1 MNKNVESRVK
11 KDSKKEIKKA
21 TANIFNNYMK
31 NDFEH
36 NNNLL
41 IEDNNNNNKRRKV
54 SVTTDLFQDV
64 AFDGDQHFDTSN
76 NVNVVS
82 NVFDEQMHFSSINN
96 NIIFDGHDEYMM
108 MDINNNDEQDE
119 NDFNV
124 ENDDDQFYISMQK
137 TENEDD
143 APLQQIENDDE
154 IINQED
160 DNTWKISMFNELN
173 KMAIKNYDKM
183 VDDLIWNCYDKDLPE
198 DFFSSLNGTETIIPI
213 ESNTKGEFAQKLA
226 NYFRMINMNILDIAP
241 LFQIL
246 NEFFPF
252 ANLPMII
259 SNKGN
264 IIPKINDYMHSKIPI
279 IKFDVCINNCIVF
292 SGDYYHSYQCP
303 ICFNHRYSP
312 CKRCTSKKLKN
323 DVCSCPNR
331 IAIKTLCYRS
341 IKSIIINLLNYQSFR
356 KLIDYQYFDMQKYF
370 DKSQI
375 HWDIKSSEIYKKN
388 YDEMTK
394 LFDIKYKNSE
404 YKMINI
410 MLSQFFDG
418 CAVFRNKISSFHP
431 LIITILNLPPN
442 YRFKLGVGMFTLSIF
457 SSSSKSMV
465 EDFLFNN
472 LYVEELLNLN
482 NGFDIILEDGTKC
495 FVQVR
500 QIQGIFD
507 TIAAQDKLKIQ
518 SSGSISG
525 CGLCNTGKG
534 KIIY

>member
-11 KDSKKEIKKA
+11 KDSTKEIKKA

-54 SVTTDLFQDV
+54 SVTTDLFKDV

-154 IINQED
+154 NEIINNQED

-173 KMAIKNYDKM
+173 KMAIKDYVEM
-183 VDDLIWNCYDKDLPE
+183 VDDLIWNCYDKDLPD
-198 DFFSSLNGTETIIPI
+198 DFSSSLNGTEIIIPI

-246 NEFFPF
+246 NDLF
-252 ANLPMII
+252 
-259 SNKGN
+259 
-264 IIPKINDYMHSKIPI
+264 KI
-279 IKFDVCINNCIVF
+279 
-292 SGDYYHSYQCP
+292 
-303 ICFNHRYSP
+303 
-312 CKRCTSKKLKN
+312 
-323 DVCSCPNR
+323 
-331 IAIKTLCYRS
+331 
-341 IKSIIINLLNYQSFR
+341 
-356 KLIDYQYFDMQKYF
+356 
-370 DKSQI
+370 
-375 HWDIKSSEIYKKN
+375 
-388 YDEMTK
+388 
-394 LFDIKYKNSE
+394 
-404 YKMINI
+404 
-410 MLSQFFDG
+410 
-418 CAVFRNKISSFHP
+418 
-431 LIITILNLPPN
+431 
-442 YRFKLGVGMFTLSIF
+442 
-457 SSSSKSMV
+457 
-465 EDFLFNN
+465 
-472 LYVEELLNLN
+472 
-482 NGFDIILEDGTKC
+482 
-495 FVQVR
+495 
-500 QIQGIFD
+500 
-507 TIAAQDKLKIQ
+507 
-518 SSGSISG
+518 
-525 CGLCNTGKG
+525 
-534 KIIY
+534 